1 MEIVTYEI
9 LFDVLRKILTKRG
22 MDVAEIKELTYY
34 VLNFFG
40 YGDYVVDN
48 ILTSADR
55 HVFNTLEE
63 LGILKTIEDE
73 VTVSRGKLWRI
84 HYWTY
89 RKENIQEILEEEEKE
104 EEENPEELY
113 KRLFEDEEE

>member
-9 LFDVLRKILTKRG
+9 LFDVLKKLLKKRG
-22 MDVAEIKELTYY
+22 MEINEIKDLTYY
-34 VLNFFG
+34 ILNFFG

-89 RKENIQEILEEEEKE
+89 RKENIEMILEEEEKE

-113 KRLFEDEEE
+113 KRLFEKDEE